1 MDVDNN
7 LSIPDQKSIFKDKT
21 IIGKKFEIV
30 CWDTGSFFTP
40 NYSIDVLKSNGI
52 LDYKLKVKSNEFYV
66 KSNLDNISNVDFRP
80 MADPVP
86 VKPVWPIK
94 LIFLSILLVVSIYF
108 IFYFWKNREK
118 GNFEKKSYLYLETP
132 KERAINRMQILEN
145 ETDQGKYY
153 SHLSKILKQFLE
165 EKFYIHVLEMTTKEI
180 IDNQTLLPITQDYFS
195 KVISILKTADK
206 IKYAND
212 LVDNSQLKYDRDLLS
227 EIIGI
232 N

>member
-1 MDVDNN
+1 MDIDNN
-7 LSIPDQKSIFKDKT
+7 LSIINQKSKFKDRT
-21 IIGKKFEIV
+21 IIGKIFEIV

-94 LIFLSILLVVSIYF
+94 LIFVSILLVISIYF
-108 IFYFWKNREK
+108 IFYLWKNREK
-118 GNFEKKSYLYLETP
+118 VNFEKKSYLYLETP
-132 KERAINRMQILEN
+132 KERAINRMQVLEN
-145 ETDQGKYY
+145 ETDKRKYY
-153 SHLSKILKQFLE
+153 SHLSRILKQFLE

-180 IDNQTLLPITQDYFS
+180 IDNETLLPITQNYFS

-212 LVDNSQLKYDRDLLS
+212 FVHDSQLKYDRHLLT
-227 EIIGI
+227 EIINI

>member
-1 MDVDNN
+1 M
-7 LSIPDQKSIFKDKT
+7 
-21 IIGKKFEIV
+21 
-30 CWDTGSFFTP
+30 
-40 NYSIDVLKSNGI
+40 
-52 LDYKLKVKSNEFYV
+52 

-80 MADPVP
+80 MAFPVP
-86 VKPVWPIK
+86 VKPVWPIA
-94 LIFLSILLVVSIYF
+94 LISLSILLVVSIYF

-145 ETDQGKYY
+145 ETDQEKYY

-180 IDNQTLLPITQDYFS
+180 IDNQTLLPITQNYFS